1 MENPRVVFLKDED
14 EVIDSID
21 SSTTFLI
28 TSTSTTTNVD
38 LEDDSL
44 LYKKVGLSIQNS
56 VKDSIDVTRMDKEY
70 AILLKS
76 VREECEEGLSQYEEF
91 NIFNENENEVWSY
104 RLRPENAV
112 LNTITKK
119 CSGISNITI
128 LFRGRAHDGILNS
141 VDSAYLTFN
150 DRVID
155 IASMAPN
162 QEDRRVATFRGF
174 SESNP
179 FMFSC
184 MSETDKLKIFIR
196 FRKSPESGRNMIRI
210 LADLVCFDS
219 QDDYLHQSW
228 ITPLQFDTQ
237 QEIFYNCSKTPSTL
251 TIQGKMSL
259 PSNLLQM
266 RTSRGWPHS
275 FDSEYDDSDNDKE
288 STNSSKSSS
297 SSQLLE
303 DLQTKFDEYKL
314 RQEWQKK
321 IEEESKINESRDRAK
336 HSIHLMQETLYKRGR
351 AYSDEDIFNLQRLF
365 GNVLDKGM
373 SPEAE
378 ALCAIEIARWKT
390 QKQILEDDLLKL
402 EI

>member
-1 MENPRVVFLKDED
+1 
-14 EVIDSID
+14 
-21 SSTTFLI
+21 
-28 TSTSTTTNVD
+28 
-38 LEDDSL
+38 
-44 LYKKVGLSIQNS
+44 
-56 VKDSIDVTRMDKEY
+56 MDKEY

-91 NIFNENENEVWSY
+91 NILNENNQNEVWSY
-104 RLRPENAV
+104 LLTPKNV
-112 LNTITKK
+112 ILNTITKK

-174 SESNP
+174 SETNP
-179 FMFSC
+179 FLFSC

-196 FRKSPESGRNMIRI
+196 FRKSPQFGRNMIRI
-210 LADLVCFDS
+210 LADLVYFDS

-259 PSNLLQM
+259 PSNLLQI

-275 FDSEYDDSDNDKE
+275 LDSDDSDNDKE

-297 SSQLLE
+297 SQLLE
-303 DLQTKFDEYKL
+303 DLQSKFDEYKL

-336 HSIHLMQETLYKRGR
+336 HSIQLMQETLYKRGR
-351 AYSDEDIFNLQRLF
+351 AYSDEDSFNLQKLF
-365 GNVLDKGM
+365 SVLDKGM
-373 SPEAE
+373 SAEAE

-390 QKQILEDDLLKL
+390 QKQILEEDLLKL
-402 EI
+402 DENYKK

>member
-1 MENPRVVFLKDED
+1 MENSRVVFLED
-14 EVIDSID
+14 EVMDLNNTLQ
-21 SSTTFLI
+21 ST
-28 TSTSTTTNVD
+28 N
-38 LEDDSL
+38 DSL
-44 LYKKVGLSIQNS
+44 IYKRVGESIQSS
-56 VKDSIDVTRMDKEY
+56 VKDSIDVTRMDKDY

-76 VREECEEGLSQYEEF
+76 VREECEEGLSQYDDL
-91 NIFNENENEVWSY
+91 NVINENNKVWSFI
-104 RLRPENAV
+104 LTPENAT

-128 LFRGRAHDGILNS
+128 LFRGRDHDGILNS

-174 SESNP
+174 SETNP

-184 MSETDKLKIFIR
+184 MSKTDKLKIFIR
-196 FRKSPESGRNMIRI
+196 FRKSHQFGRNMIRI
-210 LADLVCFDS
+210 LADLLSFDL

-259 PSNLLQM
+259 PSNLLQI
-266 RTSRGWPHS
+266 RASRGWPHS
-275 FDSEYDDSDNDKE
+275 FDSEYDDSDKE

-297 SSQLLE
+297 SQLLE
-303 DLQTKFDEYKL
+303 DFQTKFDEYKL

-321 IEEESKINESRDRAK
+321 IEDESKINELKDRAK
-336 HSIHLMQETLYKRGR
+336 HSIQLMQETLYKRGR

-373 SPEAE
+373 SSEAE

-390 QKQILEDDLLKL
+390 QKQILEEDLLKL